1 MLKTMPILN
10 HFVKKQNKD
19 AALINILLIK
29 TTSIHIGITT
39 RTRINAVLKKNSVMK
54 NIKWTVHNTMNVVYT
69 KM

>member
-39 RTRINAVLKKNSVMK
+39 RTRINAV
-54 NIKWTVHNTMNVVYT
+54 
-69 KM
+69 